1 MKIIVCIKQVPAT
14 SKVEI
19 DPENGT
25 LKRLDVE
32 SKTNGYDLF
41 ALETALCLK
50 EAAGGSVTA
59 ITMGPPQAEEA
70 LRDAYMMG
78 VDECVLL
85 SDREFAGAD
94 VLATS
99 FTLSQGIR
107 LLGGFDLILCG
118 KQTTDGD
125 TAQVGPAL
133 AEHLNI
139 PHVSW
144 ARGLKPAAG
153 GLQVTHDLS
162 ANTQVS
168 ELSFPCLVTVDSG
181 HCVPRLPSYLL
192 LKETADRL
200 VLVLAHSDMPGSGL
214 TQYGLNGSPT
224 AVQRTFPPESVRTRQ
239 MLEGD
244 KAAALIDI
252 LAEKKFIGEG
262 VD

>member
-41 ALETALCLK
+41 AIETALCLK
-50 EAAGGSVTA
+50 ETVGGSVTA

-85 SDREFAGAD
+85 SDKDFAGAD

-99 FTLSQGIR
+99 YTISQGVR
-107 LLGGFDLILCG
+107 LLGEFDLILCG

-144 ARGLKPAAG
+144 ARGLKPAKDG
-153 GLQVTHDLS
+153 MQVTHDLS

-181 HCVPRLPSYLL
+181 FCVPRLPSYLIS
-192 LKETADRL
+192 KRTQDRPIRIL
-200 VLVLAHSDMPGSGL
+200 THSDLPDNRMKS
-214 TQYGLNGSPT
+214 YGLNGSPT
-224 AVQRTFPPESVRTRQ
+224 AVQRTFPPESLRTRQ

-244 KAAALIDI
+244 KVLALYNI
-252 LAEKKFIGEG
+252 LAEKKFIIGRN
-262 VD
+262 